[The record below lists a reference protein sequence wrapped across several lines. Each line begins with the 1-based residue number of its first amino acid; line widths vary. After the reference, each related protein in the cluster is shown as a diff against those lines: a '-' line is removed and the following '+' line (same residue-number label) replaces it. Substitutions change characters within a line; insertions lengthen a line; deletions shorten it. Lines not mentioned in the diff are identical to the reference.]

1 MVAADEQQTRTR
13 RPRGAFYESTEEKL
27 REAMRFVA
35 EPGKPPEP
43 RAWSLAATAV
53 APLLG
58 CSTFEATRFLE
69 RSRFLLDAG
78 EIVPDLLRRMNPLP
92 EHRRPTFFGEE

>member
-1 MVAADEQQTRTR
+1 MVADEQTKPR

-35 EPGKPPEP
+35 EPGKPPDA

-69 RSRFLLDAG
+69 RARYLLEAG
-78 EIVPDLLRRMNPLP
+78 EIVPDLLRRMNPNP
-92 EHRRPTFFGEE
+92 AHRRPTFFGED